1 MAITAAFVV
10 SASVITERSGPVIGA
25 LVATLPI
32 SAGPSYV
39 FLALDHDAAFIAE
52 GALASLPINA
62 ATIILGLTYVV
73 LAQRQNAL
81 VSCLGAVAVWIAL
94 ASIIR
99 SVQWTLAGGLIANAI
114 AFAICVPL
122 LRRFRHVR
130 MPLITRR
137 WYDIPLRAALVAT
150 LVATVVTSSGWVGPK
165 ISGIIALFPVVFTS
179 MMLILHPRIGGPPT
193 AAVIANSAGGLM
205 GLGIA
210 IAMINVASLR
220 FGSAIG
226 FSVALAICV
235 SWNLGLWWWG
245 RRKLVRRSATHCQ
258 TLMVRSASSANQES
272 PAAAILRDAAR
283 RRAAPQDEVGEC
295 FGSSPST
302 LHEWFRPDERRG
314 SAASPDVSALCHK
327 FGSYR
332 CRQTR

>member
-1 MAITAAFVV
+1 
-10 SASVITERSGPVIGA
+10 VITERSGPVIGA

-62 ATIILGLTYVV
+62 ATILLGLTYVV
-73 LAQRQNAL
+73 LAQRHNAM

-99 SVQWTLAGGLIANAI
+99 SVPWTLAGGLLANAV

-122 LRRFRHVR
+122 LRRFRHVK

-137 WYDIPLRAALVAT
+137 WYDIPLRASLVAT
-150 LVATVVTSSGWVGPK
+150 LVATVVTASGWVGPK
-165 ISGIIALFPVVFTS
+165 VSGIIALFPVVFTS

-210 IAMINVASLR
+210 IAMINVAAPR

-226 FSVALAICV
+226 LSIALAICV

-245 RRKLVRRSATHCQ
+245 RRGFT
-258 TLMVRSASSANQES
+258 
-272 PAAAILRDAAR
+272 
-283 RRAAPQDEVGEC
+283 
-295 FGSSPST
+295 
-302 LHEWFRPDERRG
+302 
-314 SAASPDVSALCHK
+314 
-327 FGSYR
+327 
-332 CRQTR
+332 